1 MKFEILQNGEVIET
15 KELGEGSWKI
25 GRASECDIRL
35 KSTQVSKQH
44 AMLVIKGNKAA
55 IVDVGSSNGVFVN
68 GILVRKQ
75 RIDLGDE
82 VAICEYQLR
91 LARASS
97 RPAGAGRGRAAAS
110 ANGEPGFAMGM
121 DGNAALDMGF
131 EPSAAPSVEPEQV
144 VPPPQERFLQLMDQK
159 VLFPFYE
166 LMKTMD
172 WRWMLSSI
180 LLISLVAS
188 VLLSVIPIVRW
199 GKTITSKEALARA
212 HTIVSQ
218 TVREN
223 YRILSKTND
232 FTRLTV
238 EACEAE
244 PGVLACYIVDPKT
257 AGVLAPSK
265 LFNKSVTE
273 VYSVIAMKRVM
284 EGKEELVSVQKDE
297 ETVYIVAQPI
307 HMVAPDTN
315 ERTVTAIVLA
325 TFEITDS
332 ITSTFEPMVE
342 AALFAVLLSLGA
354 YFFIYKMVTRPVIL
368 MQEQMDAALKGENVI
383 IQCESRFTELEN
395 LAQNINFSISR
406 LRQAGGGSIGAV
418 SANDPEGEDNSYI
431 RAIESLDYVT
441 SDAIVLLTR
450 ENKVKFV
457 GKALE
462 DMIGM
467 RNQYAQGQ
475 NISDACKDPAF
486 AGTAID
492 LAERVQST
500 LGEPQSAQLDING
513 INRSIGAV
521 GHKNSVGEIRFV
533 LVVVK
538 LGGQG

>member
-1 MKFEILQNGEVIET
+1 VKFEILQNGEVVET

-44 AMLVIKGNKAA
+44 AMLVIKGTKAA

-68 GILVRKQ
+68 GILIRKQ
-75 RIDLGDE
+75 RIDFGDE
-82 VAICEYQLR
+82 VAICDFQLR
-91 LARASS
+91 LARATS
-97 RPAGAGRGRAAAS
+97 RPAGASRGRPAAQ
-110 ANGEPGFAMGM
+110 GEPGIGGF
-121 DGNAALDMGF
+121 DGNAAIDMGY
-131 EPSAAPSVEPEQV
+131 EPSAAPSVEEPI

-159 VLFPFYE
+159 ILFPFYE
-166 LMKTMD
+166 VMKTMD
-172 WRWMLSSI
+172 WRWLLSSI
-180 LLISLVAS
+180 LLFSLVAS

-218 TVREN
+218 AVREN

-244 PGVLACYIVDPKT
+244 PGILACYIVDPKT

-297 ETVYIVAQPI
+297 ETVYIAAQPI
-307 HMVAPDTN
+307 HMVAADTN
-315 ERTVTAIVLA
+315 ERTIAAIVLA
-325 TFEITDS
+325 TFEIGDS

-368 MQEQMDAALKGENVI
+368 MQEQIDSALKGENVI

-395 LAQNINFSISR
+395 LTQSINFAISR
-406 LRQAGGGSIGAV
+406 LRQAGGGNIAAV
-418 SANDPEGEDNSYI
+418 SANDPEGEDKVFIASVQQ
-431 RAIESLDYVT
+431 LDNVT
-441 SDAIVLLTR
+441 SDAIVLLDG
-450 ENKVKFV
+450 ENKVKYV

-467 RNQYAQGQ
+467 RSQYAQGQ

-513 INRSIGAV
+513 ISRQIGAV
-521 GHKNSVGEIRFV
+521 AQKNSVGEIRFV

-538 LGGQG
+538 LGGQS